1 MSNNA
6 IIIMTVTIFKNNL
19 IIKCMH
25 ITRRTLIII
34 MISRSYN
41 INNYLENNKDI
52 HENKYWKTIKNRHTM
67 KIFRILMI
75 TASTLSTEIPRS
87 TRNF

>member
-52 HENKYWKTIKNRHTM
+52 HENKY
-67 KIFRILMI
+67 
-75 TASTLSTEIPRS
+75 
-87 TRNF
+87 